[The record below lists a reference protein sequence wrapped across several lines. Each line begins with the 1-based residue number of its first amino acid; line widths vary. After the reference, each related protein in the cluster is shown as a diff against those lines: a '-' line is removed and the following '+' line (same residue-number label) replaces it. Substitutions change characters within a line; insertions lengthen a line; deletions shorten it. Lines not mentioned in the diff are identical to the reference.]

1 MRIYLL
7 IFVLILCVTVSV
19 FPQEEVLPIVRNTII
34 STGIDF
40 QVWRIESSV
49 SPITQ
54 VSFPVTIV
62 MPLKPDFNLSISHTP
77 SVSWWYTGS
86 KLSGLSDTWVQGAY
100 VFLDD
105 KIMVDLGFGLP
116 TGKTRLTNIEY
127 ELSRVLS
134 KRIYQFRTPVM
145 GQGFCAKAGFAAA
158 YDISDRVVLG
168 AGVSFIKK
176 TAYHPVTYSYS
187 YKISEDSTVTTAW
200 DGLYKPG
207 DELTLNFGFD
217 FKVSESVKIMFD
229 GIYTS
234 YGKDQRDGNE
244 VFGAGKRLDFNL
256 GFFWRIDDDRYLWS
270 HFIHRQSGKNEML
283 QGLYFQ
289 EEAENSNGAQN
300 ELYINYKAI
309 PFKDGGLFINA
320 ETRVYSR
327 NRLKWGGA
335 QVFGGGLAVNY
346 GFTQT
351 ASFNAHIK
359 YLSGA
364 LKGLKTATGIIES
377 VAMDGFELGIGFSFL
392 L

>member
-127 ELSRVLS
+127 ELS
-134 KRIYQFRTPVM
+134 
-145 GQGFCAKAGFAAA
+145 
-158 YDISDRVVLG
+158 
-168 AGVSFIKK
+168 
-176 TAYHPVTYSYS
+176 
-187 YKISEDSTVTTAW
+187 
-200 DGLYKPG
+200 
-207 DELTLNFGFD
+207 
-217 FKVSESVKIMFD
+217 
-229 GIYTS
+229 
-234 YGKDQRDGNE
+234 
-244 VFGAGKRLDFNL
+244 
-256 GFFWRIDDDRYLWS
+256 
-270 HFIHRQSGKNEML
+270 
-283 QGLYFQ
+283 
-289 EEAENSNGAQN
+289 
-300 ELYINYKAI
+300 
-309 PFKDGGLFINA
+309 
-320 ETRVYSR
+320 
-327 NRLKWGGA
+327 
-335 QVFGGGLAVNY
+335 
-346 GFTQT
+346 
-351 ASFNAHIK
+351 
-359 YLSGA
+359 
-364 LKGLKTATGIIES
+364 
-377 VAMDGFELGIGFSFL
+377 
-392 L
+392 